1 MVDSWARSPLWVV
14 TISCRLCLICNSL
27 QLDCFLS
34 FSCKLDNLT
43 HPEADCW
50 LFCFIFRILG
60 CNYSGN
66 LSHWFRKFQMGH
78 ELAESGMTTGPIWHL
93 FLFSF
98 LQTNTFFSR
107 FDFDYFKL
115 ETSHFWRWF
124 ILKIQK
130 LIARN
135 QYI

>member
-34 FSCKLDNLT
+34 FSCKLDNHT

-66 LSHWFRKFQMGH
+66 LSRWFRKFQMGH

-93 FLFSF
+93 SF

-107 FDFDYFKL
+107 FDSIISNSKLLISEDDLYWKFKSSLL
-115 ETSHFWRWF
+115 ETNTYNY
-124 ILKIQK
+124 K
-130 LIARN
+130 
-135 QYI
+135 